1 MPKLIVALSLLSVAF
16 GVTVNTGHAQDADP
30 FLTALSLRHG
40 GATLESLEE
49 IAGSREAVVARLLE
63 ARHLEKPPF
72 AGIAAQKLLLQ
83 LADRSDVQ
91 DAIDQDIASPE
102 YFGLARIVVV
112 HLDKVPN
119 AEARSRF
126 ARTALSRVEREPKFR
141 AYARTLVESSDS
153 EVSRLAREALEQ

>member
-30 FLTALSLRHG
+30 FLSALSLRHG

-119 AEARSRF
+119 AEARSR
-126 ARTALSRVEREPKFR
+126 TALSRVEREPKFR